1 MADIVLSLGESLPI
15 TVSFRYKDM
24 GDGTWALVVYVV
36 MA

>member
-1 MADIVLSLGESLPI
+1 MADIVLNVGGSLPT